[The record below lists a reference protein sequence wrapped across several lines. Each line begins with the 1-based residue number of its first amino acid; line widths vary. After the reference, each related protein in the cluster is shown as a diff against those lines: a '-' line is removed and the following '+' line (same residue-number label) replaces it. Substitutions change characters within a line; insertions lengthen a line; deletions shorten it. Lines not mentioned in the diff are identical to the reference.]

1 MSTSW
6 EDVAHDMAISDLH
19 QEAVM
24 ARAVREQCIFLFVEG
39 ESEETAIPILM
50 TDVVDLDAL
59 GVKIANYN
67 GHGNLR
73 AALRLLKLT
82 LSHNRPV
89 IITYDNDPASIE
101 SVERCKSQQ
110 LFTDTTYELRIPIE
124 GVVTYKCGHCGG
136 SFEESFPP
144 GVFLDCVFNKDIF
157 PPNICSKRSSFESIF
172 DRSRP
177 WVAQVRRFAADLGFT
192 DWDAKKVCLAE
203 YLALEVDE
211 PSVTYR
217 KLAELVKT
225 VREKYPVVHPD
236 DVELPKVY
244 GLTYFPD
251 KKSPNNG
258 VGSTTEPKNGAAET
272 EP

>member
-6 EDVAHDMAISDLH
+6 EDVARDMAISDLH

-24 ARAVREQCIFLFVEG
+24 ARAALEQCIFLFVEG
-39 ESEETAIPILM
+39 ESEEAAIPILM
-50 TDVVDLDAL
+50 TDVIDLDAL

-101 SVERCKSQQ
+101 SVERCKKQG
-110 LFTDTTYELRIPIE
+110 LFTDLTYELRIPIE
-124 GVVTYKCGHCGG
+124 PVVTYTCGHCGG

-144 GVFLDCVFNKDIF
+144 GVFLDCVFNKDIL
-157 PPNICSKRSSFESIF
+157 PPNICSKRSSFESVF
-172 DRSRP
+172 DQSTP

-192 DWDAKKVCLAE
+192 DWDAKKVSLAK
-203 YLALEVDE
+203 YLAGEIDE
-211 PSVTYR
+211 PPVTYR
-217 KLAELVKT
+217 KLAEVVKT
-225 VREKYPVVHPD
+225 VREKHPVVHPD

-244 GLTYFPD
+244 GLTCFPD

-258 VGSTTEPKNGAAET
+258 LESTTGPQDGTAET
-272 EP
+272 QP